1 MFRLTIA
8 DLIATVSS
16 YITVC
21 SCTAMLVS
29 RVVVVSLLIFINDIN
44 VTGIVRR
51 NPVGDNEDNTGIS
64 SGSDQDTLKNND
76 SNSYCDD
83 AYANYSECS
92 FNRKLITLTS
102 NGQVIITTDVM
113 LLSIISLEDLDNI
126 TIIGHD
132 SPTVNCDNSG
142 GLHFDNCHNCIII
155 GIMWEKC
162 GNINDSKPAIQ
173 LYNSSNIIIE
183 SCSFKHSATQAIVLS
198 QMSGNVTISGCNFAF
213 NNHYKDH
220 GVAIH
225 YLSRIKHHLRFQ
237 FTISKCNF
245 THNGMTT
252 AQSVVYIGPS
262 SSKYMEQISLMDLI
276 FLNNRGTP
284 IYISNQNFILSGDI
298 LFKENVAD
306 RGGGIFINN
315 YTESIFHKLDIK
327 FIHNNASYGGAIY
340 IHANAYA
347 TFEGN
352 CTVTINNNQA
362 ERDGGALFIS
372 DNSNVTFEGSST
384 VTINNNQADHGGA
397 LFISDNSNVTFEGSS
412 TVAIN
417 NNQAEHDGGALY
429 IDNNSDVTFE
439 GNSTVT
445 IYNNQADYGG
455 ALLIYDNSDV
465 TFEGSSTVT
474 INNNQA
480 NDYAGAL
487 YIGFYSNVTF
497 EGNSTVTINNNQ
509 ADYCGALCIGFKSN
523 VTFEGNS
530 TVTINNNQ
538 AEHDGGALCN
548 YYSSD
553 VTFEGNSTVTINN
566 NQANYDGG
574 ALYIYFNRDVTFEGN
589 STVTINNNQA
599 EHDGGALYIRGNS
612 DVTFEGN
619 STVTINNNQAEHDGG
634 ALYITGNSDVTF
646 EGNFMVTIN
655 NNQAEHDGGAI
666 YILDNSNV
674 IFEGNS
680 TVIFNNNQ
688 ATYRGG
694 ALFIARNSN
703 VTFGENS
710 TVTINNNQANA
721 NGGALFVVD
730 NSDIVFERMSVVK
743 FCNNTSKVDGGALY
757 IMDNCKVAIKGSS
770 IVTFNNNVAL
780 GDGGALYS
788 IINSDFTL
796 KENSVVKFNGNRA
809 SSFGGGLFS
818 NLNSNIMFD
827 NKCIISFNHNEASQG
842 GAIFTLSNTAFKEN
856 PTVNNKTM
864 LAEALLIPDLT
875 FKDNAVV
882 TFNSNRA
889 VMNGGA
895 LYCDHCSI
903 TMNEHSTVI
912 FIHNIAENGG
922 AVSISVTF
930 LLISEHSNVT
940 FDQNIAKQDGGAIY
954 FNGEDNN
961 IIFENSSTVTL
972 ISNIADRGG
981 AIYSKITQNP
991 KYFNIIEINFSD
1003 NTARVAGNLLYIDVS
1018 QSCNNSCLTDRTA
1031 GISAEIL
1038 QHGPA
1043 KNLIATSPNIL
1054 KLHYPAKC
1062 ISNNSA
1068 RCDKYY
1074 IDNIMLGQELAIHA
1088 CLLDHYNK
1096 PAEVTQFRIVGENN
1110 RNYDI
1115 HGSEYTSISCNHSIG
1130 GISIIGN
1137 DIITSSAINYSIL
1150 FTSSLVFNIARRN
1163 ISVDLTVELSPCHSG
1178 FQYHGKSQRCEC
1190 YNNSEIVQ
1198 CSGSISSIK
1207 RGYWFGHVTG
1217 VPTIT
1222 YCPINYCNFTCCKAT
1237 NGYYD
1242 LSPVRVNQCRSRRS
1256 GIACGNCEDGHTL
1269 SFDSPECISNNK
1281 CSTGQSILVVTLTV
1295 LYWFI
1300 AVIAVFIVMY
1310 YQIGIGYFYA
1320 VTYYYSVVDI
1330 LLSPLTDLSNELYTA
1345 VTIMSSIAKVTPQ
1358 FLGQL
1363 CLLKNMSGI
1372 DQQLIHYVHPLAV
1385 SLILIIISWL
1395 AKHLKRFSAFVSRV
1409 IIHAI
1414 CFLLLLSYT
1423 LVATT
1428 SLLLMRSLT
1437 FADVNNV
1444 YTYLSPDTQYF
1455 HDRHLVYGIIAIILA
1470 LLIVIGLPLLLLLEP
1485 FLNSKINFIRIKP
1498 LLDQFQGCYKDKYR
1512 CFAAYYMICRLII
1525 ITIIIANIPEEF
1537 ISRYLLITATTITA
1551 LIHLVV
1557 RPYSDNILNISDG
1570 AILQLM
1576 VLVSAL
1582 PLFEYFD
1589 TLDSSFAVGIAFVL
1603 VILPLVQFVV
1613 LMIFVSK
1620 QKIIETIKNTINH
1633 FTFQFKSHTSE
1644 PDNINNNT
1652 VSNDFDLVI
1661 DDSMRR
1667 NATICEM

>member
-1 MFRLTIA
+1 
-8 DLIATVSS
+8 
-16 YITVC
+16 
-21 SCTAMLVS
+21 MLVS

-262 SSKYMEQISLMDLI
+262 SNKYMEQISLMDLI

-340 IHANAYA
+340 IDANANIN
-347 TFEGN
+347 FEGN
-352 CTVTINNNQA
+352 CRVTINNNQA
-362 ERDGGALFIS
+362 ERDGGALFIDNNS
-372 DNSNVTFEGSST
+372 DVTFEGNSTVTINNNQAEHDGGALFIDNNSDVTFEGNSTVTINNNQAERDGGALYIDNNSDVTFEGNST
-384 VTINNNQADHGGA
+384 VTINNNQADYNGGA
-397 LFISDNSNVTFEGSS
+397 LFIDNNSDVTFEENSTVTINNNQADSNGGALDIGSNCTVTFEGNS
-412 TVAIN
+412 TVTINNNQADYSGGALYIDNNSDVTFEGNSTVTINNNQAEHDGGALYIRKNCDVTFEGNSTVTIN

-445 IYNNQADYGG
+445 I
-455 ALLIYDNSDV
+455 
-465 TFEGSSTVT
+465 
-474 INNNQA
+474 
-480 NDYAGAL
+480 
-487 YIGFYSNVTF
+487 
-497 EGNSTVTINNNQ
+497 
-509 ADYCGALCIGFKSN
+509 
-523 VTFEGNS
+523 
-530 TVTINNNQ
+530 
-538 AEHDGGALCN
+538 
-548 YYSSD
+548 
-553 VTFEGNSTVTINN
+553 
-566 NQANYDGG
+566 
-574 ALYIYFNRDVTFEGN
+574 
-589 STVTINNNQA
+589 NNNQA
-599 EHDGGALYIRGNS
+599 EHDGGALYIDNNS

-634 ALYITGNSDVTF
+634 A
-646 EGNFMVTIN
+646 
-655 NNQAEHDGGAI
+655 I
-666 YILDNSNV
+666 YILDNFNI

-680 TVIFNNNQ
+680 TVIINNNQ

-694 ALFIARNSN
+694 ALFIASNSN

-743 FCNNTSKVDGGALY
+743 FCNNTSKADGGALY

-770 IVTFNNNVAL
+770 IVTFNNNVVL

-788 IINSDFTL
+788 SINSDFTL

-827 NKCIISFNHNEASQG
+827 NKCVISFNHNEASQG

-903 TMNEHSTVI
+903 IMNEYSTVI

-922 AVSISVTF
+922 AVSISITF

-1163 ISVDLTVELSPCHSG
+1163 ISVDLAVELSPCHSG

-1330 LLSPLTDLSNELYTA
+1330 LLSQLTDLSNELYTA

-1423 LVATT
+1423 SVATT

-1537 ISRYLLITATTITA
+1537 ISRYLLFTATTVIA

-1557 RPYSDNILNISDG
+1557 RPYTDNILNISDG

-1589 TLDSSFAVGIAFVL
+1589 TFDSSFAVGMAFVL

-1633 FTFQFKSHTSE
+1633 FTFQFKSHTGE

-1661 DDSMRR
+1661 NDSMRR